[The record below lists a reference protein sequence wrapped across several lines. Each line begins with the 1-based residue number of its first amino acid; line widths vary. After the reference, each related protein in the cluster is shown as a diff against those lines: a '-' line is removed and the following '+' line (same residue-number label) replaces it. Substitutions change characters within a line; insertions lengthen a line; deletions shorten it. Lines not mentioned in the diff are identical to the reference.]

1 MSQLTICLA
10 IFVVTLVC
18 FALATKYVSLT
29 VLSLIS
35 MAAMMVTGCLD
46 PKDALGCFSNS
57 NAILMAS
64 MFIVSAGLNRTQ
76 MVNKISG
83 FIARVSHGSFTK
95 VLAGYVILTC
105 ILAQFIPSAVVVFG
119 VVFPLALAACREMN
133 VNPSK
138 MMFSLGITA
147 IGTVI

>member
-83 FIARVSHGSFTK
+83 FFARGSHGSYTK
-95 VLAGYVILTC
+95 VLAG
-105 ILAQFIPSAVVVFG
+105 
-119 VVFPLALAACREMN
+119 
-133 VNPSK
+133 
-138 MMFSLGITA
+138 
-147 IGTVI
+147 